1 MKATEWRQSAI
12 LKGNDDNSS
21 CRAIA
26 LVKVLRRARCCAPA
40 VAGKKYHYLVA
51 ITMTVLPI
59 VVMTILMMAA
69 LAILMIAVV
78 AMISSLCVLVNDK
91 AYLR

>member
-1 MKATEWRQSAI
+1 MPGDSPCENATAGAM
-12 LKGNDDNSS
+12 LH
-21 CRAIA
+21 A
-26 LVKVLRRARCCAPA
+26 RRSR
-40 VAGKKYHYLVA
+40 KRYYYLVA